1 MKKVLNKIILK
12 LCILIL
18 ISSCHTFEHQN
29 IFIETA
35 RKEFQPSMIK
45 KQQSNKID
53 LKKIKDKK
61 KKVIESDMA
70 PISAPK
76 KTKKVKKTALAKKFD
91 TPKFKKFNLNSI
103 LNWTED
109 ELIKII
115 GKGNFIKQEGIL
127 KNYQYYFSKCFLDVF
142 LLQKEKIYFINHV
155 QIRPTKLN
163 GVVNKEK
170 CLEEIEQKL
179 N

>member
-18 ISSCHTFEHQN
+18 TTSCHTFEHQN

-35 RKEFQPSMIK
+35 RKELQPIIVK
-45 KQQSNKID
+45 NQESNGND
-53 LKKIKDKK
+53 LKKIKEKK
-61 KKVIESDMA
+61 KKLIESPMA
-70 PISAPK
+70 PISVPE
-76 KTKKVKKTALAKKFD
+76 KTKKVKKTALVKKF
-91 TPKFKKFNLNSI
+91 KLNSI
-103 LNWTED
+103 QNWTED
-109 ELIKII
+109 ELIKKL

-142 LLQKEKIYFINHV
+142 LLKKEKIYFINHV

-163 GVVNKEK
+163 GTVNEEK
-170 CLEEIEQKL
+170 CLEEIEQKF

>member
-18 ISSCHTFEHQN
+18 TTSCHTFEHQN

-35 RKEFQPSMIK
+35 RKELQPIIVK
-45 KQQSNKID
+45 NQESNGND
-53 LKKIKDKK
+53 LKKIKEKK
-61 KKVIESDMA
+61 KKLIESPMA
-70 PISAPK
+70 PISVTE
-76 KTKKVKKTALAKKFD
+76 KTKKVKKPALVKKF
-91 TPKFKKFNLNSI
+91 KLNSI
-103 LNWTED
+103 QNWTED
-109 ELIKII
+109 KLIKKI
-115 GKGNFIKQEGIL
+115 GKGNFIKHEGIL

-142 LLQKEKIYFINHV
+142 LLQKEKIYYINHV

-163 GVVNKEK
+163 GTVNKEK

>member
-1 MKKVLNKIILK
+1 MKKILNKIILK

-18 ISSCHTFEHQN
+18 TTSCHTFEHEN

-35 RKEFQPSMIK
+35 RKEFQASIAK

-53 LKKIKDKK
+53 IKKIKDKK
-61 KKVIESDMA
+61 KKLIESHMA
-70 PISAPK
+70 PISVPK

-91 TPKFKKFNLNSI
+91 PAKIKKFKLNSI
-103 LNWTED
+103 QNWTENY
-109 ELIKII
+109 LIKKI
-115 GKGNFIKQEGIL
+115 GKGNFIKHEGIL

-142 LLQKEKIYFINHV
+142 LLQKGKIYLINHV

-163 GVVNKEK
+163 GSINKEK